1 MAALSAHRSFLSDI
15 LARQAE
21 RRSVIDPSYAFPTA
35 PEVSES
41 GPSRR
46 PPTTTG
52 TNTKLNV
59 ANYITAE
66 ETVRNDYCE
75 WYGASG
81 EWGSNYILGAE
92 PDQICEE

>member
-1 MAALSAHRSFLSDI
+1 MTALVAHRAFLGGI
-15 LARQAE
+15 LDRQTK
-21 RRSVIDPSYAFPTA
+21 RRAAIDPTYAFPPA
-35 PEVSES
+35 PEVS
-41 GPSRR
+41 GTGRKLPSA
-46 PPTTTG
+46 G

-59 ANYITAE
+59 ANYVVAE